1 MNVSE
6 IMTEEPVSIKEGDFV
21 THARQLMRDYF
32 FRGIVVVDEGNRL
45 VGMLNDQD
53 IMFRK
58 YDQKQQF
65 LLPLNLEDFVP
76 ENHLARVLNDIVD
89 VVDITAIESTYSKE
103 GCPAYHPIIL
113 LKILLYGYLIG
124 IRSSRKLQQMT
135 QTDTAFMYLAAM
147 IEKSRQRNQE
157 CLERSGLLENP
168 KYMERSAVLK
178 NPEYRK
184 SRIKN

>member
-1 MNVSE
+1 
-6 IMTEEPVSIKEGDFV
+6 
-21 THARQLMRDYF
+21 
-32 FRGIVVVDEGNRL
+32 
-45 VGMLNDQD
+45 
-53 IMFRK
+53 MFRK

-147 IEKSRQRNQE
+147 QKPDFILFVDSVQ
-157 CLERSGLLENP
+157 LTLVLLKRYFP
-168 KYMERSAVLK
+168 RLSLFVKK
-178 NPEYRK
+178 W
-184 SRIKN
+184 I